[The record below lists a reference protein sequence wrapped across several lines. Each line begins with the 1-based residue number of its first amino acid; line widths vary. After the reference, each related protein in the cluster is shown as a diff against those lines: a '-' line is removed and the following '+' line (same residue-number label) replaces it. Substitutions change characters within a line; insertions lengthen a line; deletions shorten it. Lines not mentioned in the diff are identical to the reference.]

1 MGPTVL
7 RCEKVELEIGDWTQ
21 SLGPDQRRLEQ
32 CTKSLGVAKSFAHS
46 CLDFRV
52 QGRPSKL
59 ERRAA
64 GRARKVVRRSQN
76 VVQPLRLAI
85 MTALSR
91 RSRIDRSVSGQ
102 GAAGRRR
109 DGNTLNP
116 MAKAT
121 EAKASLTCV
130 SECRRIERTWRQPWG
145 FVDYDNLTAE
155 HWDELTNEVLRS
167 RTPWDER

>member
-1 MGPTVL
+1 MLRYRKAEARDRRWESVL
-7 RCEKVELEIGDWTQ
+7 INKKWSGAGKVWVVAR
-21 SLGPDQRRLEQ
+21 SL
-32 CTKSLGVAKSFAHS
+32 AHS
-46 CLDFRV
+46 ILGFRV

-59 ERRAA
+59 ERCAA

-85 MTALSR
+85 MTGLSR

-130 SECRRIERTWRQPWG
+130 SECRRIERTWRQPWE
-145 FVDYDNLTAE
+145 FVDYDNLTGE
-155 HWDELTNEVLRS
+155 HCDELTNEVLRS